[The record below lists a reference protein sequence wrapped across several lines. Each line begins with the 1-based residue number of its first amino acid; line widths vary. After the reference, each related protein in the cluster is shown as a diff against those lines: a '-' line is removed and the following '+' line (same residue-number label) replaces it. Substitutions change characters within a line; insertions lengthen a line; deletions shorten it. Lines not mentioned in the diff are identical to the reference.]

1 MAQKKTSRKP
11 VTRNE
16 YTTNKVLAVFASC
29 LVGVIILMLLQR
41 LLDYGNTFL
50 VGMYVCKALIVVAA
64 VVVIWGAVL
73 FFQEKNGKRNAEYRI
88 ICGKNVLFVGVIA
101 VLMLTAIRYFGTSLV
116 MKPLYVSLPA
126 LAIYFLIY
134 HSYPREFFCIATDCG
149 VALAA
154 YWLMHRWQVNGQAAI
169 RSYFI
174 VGILVVLTAVQ
185 IALVV
190 RYQRLPKSKAKK
202 GVAFSKNA
210 YALLMITPIVL
221 TVVGGMLA
229 ALAGTVYMA
238 CMIIAGAYFFA
249 ATVYYTVKMM

>member
-1 MAQKKTSRKP
+1 MAQKKTSQNP
-11 VTRNE
+11 ITRQE

-41 LLDYGNTFL
+41 LLDYGNTFRIGL
-50 VGMYVCKALIVVAA
+50 YVCQALIVVAA
-64 VVVIWGAVL
+64 IVVIWGAVL
-73 FFQEKNGKRNAEYRI
+73 FFQEKNGKRSAENRI
-88 ICGKNVLFVGVIA
+88 ICGRNVLFVGIVS
-101 VLMLTAIRYFGTSLV
+101 VLMLTAINYFGSSYI
-116 MKPLYVSLPA
+116 MKPFYVLLPA
-126 LAIYFLIY
+126 LAIYYLIF
-134 HSYPREFFCIATDCG
+134 HSYPREFFWMATDCG
-149 VALAA
+149 IALAA
-154 YWLMHRWQVNGQAAI
+154 YWLIHRWQVNGHAAS

-174 VGILVVLTAVQ
+174 VGILAVLTAVQ

-202 GVAFSKNA
+202 GVTFSKNA
-210 YALLMITPIVL
+210 YILLMVTPVVL
-221 TVVGGMLA
+221 TVVGALLA